1 MNTRWTCSLLVSAVI
16 VTLVQAQ
23 FDQECKWKDNV
34 TDIDELAHHKYQVL
48 EDCLFYK
55 LSRDAGK
62 LQGQG
67 NALMVLPP
75 TVAAHETLDIEVLN
89 VNIRQMWMNEVW
101 KEMHIDGYFTLSWKD
116 RRLRW
121 DVSDWKTDVLNVRS
135 YGRVWVPDI
144 NSDKHQTSMQT
155 SDYTAFQGTVTKS
168 NGNITTRMEYRIQ
181 AHCDTDFTDFPD
193 DKKHCCFTL
202 KSTLYPHY
210 IKYFLV
216 AGEDQIDMTK
226 LRTNWHIEEA
236 TMRQLADVD
245 DPKAQVLQMCITAR
259 RRSATL
265 RIELTIPVFISALL
279 VFITPFFGKMT
290 QQNYVKLFA
299 ILLQY
304 MSFQFLV
311 TRTPQVG
318 MGDHVP
324 KIYLFYVFTLIVTAI
339 SLVLTLLIS
348 ALSRIERRVPPAH
361 RFTLLASVLNST
373 LCCAFEEGA
382 KTDGTSSKDYRGDW
396 VQIHVALNNLISI
409 VVMLAYAIGV
419 IVISF

>member
-1 MNTRWTCSLLVSAVI
+1 MTAAQWGLLLIPSVLL
-16 VTLVQAQ
+16 TLAFAQ
-23 FDQECKWKDNV
+23 IDQECKWRDNI

-55 LSRDAGK
+55 LSREAGK
-62 LQGQG
+62 MQGQG
-67 NALMVLPP
+67 NALMVMPP
-75 TVAAHETLDIEVLN
+75 TVAARETLDIEVLK

-101 KEMHIDGYFTLSWKD
+101 KEMHIDGYFTMSWKD

-121 DVSDWKTDVLNVRS
+121 EVSDWKTDVVNVRS

-144 NSDKHQTSMQT
+144 NSEKHQTSMQS
-155 SDYTAFQGTVTKS
+155 SDYTTFQGTVAKS
-168 NGNITTRMEYRIQ
+168 NGNITTRMEYRMQ
-181 AHCDTDFTDFPD
+181 AHCETDFTDYPD

-216 AGEDQIDMTK
+216 DDHIDMSK
-226 LRTNWHIEEA
+226 MRTNWHIEEA
-236 TMRQLADVD
+236 TVRQLSDLED
-245 DPKAQVLQMCITAR
+245 MKTQVLQICVTAR
-259 RRSATL
+259 RRSSTL

-279 VFITPFFGKMT
+279 VFITPFFGKIE
-290 QQNYVKLFA
+290 QQVYVKLFA

-318 MGDHVP
+318 MGDNVP
-324 KIYLFYVFTLIVTAI
+324 KIYLFYTFTLIVTAL

-348 ALSRIERRVPPAH
+348 ALSRIERRVPPVNS
-361 RFTLLASVLNST
+361 LLPPITA
-373 LCCAFEEGA
+373 
-382 KTDGTSSKDYRGDW
+382 D
-396 VQIHVALNNLISI
+396 
-409 VVMLAYAIGV
+409 
-419 IVISF
+419 

>member
-1 MNTRWTCSLLVSAVI
+1 MRRLREGRSEGSSVHDATPFQLLKQHFLHGPASRVAAVI
-16 VTLVQAQ
+16 RSSLKPCQLDRILAMTAAQWGLLLIPSVLLTLAFAQ
-23 FDQECKWKDNV
+23 IDQECKWRDNI

-55 LSRDAGK
+55 LSREAGK
-62 LQGQG
+62 MQGQG
-67 NALMVLPP
+67 NALMVMPP
-75 TVAAHETLDIEVLN
+75 TVAARETLDIEVLK

-101 KEMHIDGYFTLSWKD
+101 KEMHIDGYFTMSWKD

-121 DVSDWKTDVLNVRS
+121 EVSDWKTDVVNVRS

-144 NSDKHQTSMQT
+144 NSEKHQTSMQS
-155 SDYTAFQGTVTKS
+155 SDYTTFQGTVAKS
-168 NGNITTRMEYRIQ
+168 NGNITTRMEYRMQ
-181 AHCDTDFTDFPD
+181 AHCETDFTDYPD

-216 AGEDQIDMTK
+216 DDHIDMSK
-226 LRTNWHIEEA
+226 MRTNWHIEEA
-236 TMRQLADVD
+236 TVRQLSDLED
-245 DPKAQVLQMCITAR
+245 MKTQVLQICVTAR
-259 RRSATL
+259 RRSSTL

-279 VFITPFFGKMT
+279 VFITPFFGKIE
-290 QQNYVKLFA
+290 QQVYVKLFA

-318 MGDHVP
+318 MGDNVP
-324 KIYLFYVFTLIVTAI
+324 KIYLFYTFTLIVTAL

-348 ALSRIERRVPPAH
+348 ALSRIERRVPPVNS
-361 RFTLLASVLNST
+361 LLPPITA
-373 LCCAFEEGA
+373 
-382 KTDGTSSKDYRGDW
+382 D
-396 VQIHVALNNLISI
+396 
-409 VVMLAYAIGV
+409 
-419 IVISF
+419 